1 MGGRT
6 MGWLGGAGSL
16 GGGGA
21 FLKEPYCLNPVGG
34 DDEGGGSGLLW
45 MPILG
50 LATDRLLLLFVRRT
64 VLTFTGPI
72 WQKQSCHFQNLLR
85 LKVKLAYWNLLAV
98 LGRW

>member
-21 FLKEPYCLNPVGG
+21 FLNEPYCLNPVGG
-34 DDEGGGSGLLW
+34 DAEGGGSGLLW
-45 MPILG
+45 IPILG

-64 VLTFTGPI
+64 VLTFTGPMAKAI
-72 WQKQSCHFQNLLR
+72 M
-85 LKVKLAYWNLLAV
+85 
-98 LGRW
+98 